1 MGGVINHNK
10 LQILCFSYLKIEG
23 ICSLKA
29 LKFKHLKYAGENT
42 DIIDH
47 TLLGSSRL
55 IKGVVAMILIGTA
68 AVMAFLS

>member
-10 LQILCFSYLKIEG
+10 LLCFSYLKIEG
-23 ICSLKA
+23 ICSPKT
-29 LKFKHLKYAGENT
+29 LKFKYLKYAGENT